1 MLTMSCSFF
10 FSSRRRHTRL
20 TCDWSSDVCSSDLE
34 DGEPLE
40 AEAVEQVEGE
50 EAPQHG
56 PRGGGEQA
64 RERERGGGEDER
76 RAQRRPGAEPAG
88 GDRPRA
94 LARMRAI
101 VRAVAHVVESVG
113 GARGEAEGG
122 AGERGQA
129 ERARLA
135 QAPGE
140 DERGEHDGVLRP
152 LARARQREQINEPG
166 RAHERRRSTL
176 RSFSGTAERWTER
189 APALSGW
196 ARNQS

>member
-64 RERERGGGEDER
+64 RERSEER
-76 RAQRRPGAEPAG
+76 RVGKECRSRWSLEHEKKNIENTKLIRSASLKPCE
-88 GDRPRA
+88 DRTR
-94 LARMRAI
+94 
-101 VRAVAHVVESVG
+101 VF
-113 GARGEAEGG
+113 
-122 AGERGQA
+122 
-129 ERARLA
+129 ERA
-135 QAPGE
+135 
-140 DERGEHDGVLRP
+140 
-152 LARARQREQINEPG
+152 N
-166 RAHERRRSTL
+166 
-176 RSFSGTAERWTER
+176 
-189 APALSGW
+189 
-196 ARNQS
+196 